1 MESEGPPPKNCGPL
15 FCFVF
20 LTGDGSM
27 SMTVI
32 VTAAIFLLG
41 AVVGALL
48 TRLQWVAFK
57 QKVLREMMEQLGG
70 DPSLES
76 ESTSV
81 GRLNDATFIAPYVD
95 GSPPA
100 SAELVA
106 GAHAP
111 SGIAA
116 SPALQR
122 FLEQNQMELDRIP
135 RNVQALWDADGPLGP
150 DSNRAERR
158 NRSDRRRPRVRYARW
173 FTPNRALKP
182 H

>member
-1 MESEGPPPKNCGPL
+1 MESGGTTPEKLGSL
-15 FCFVF
+15 ILVF

-81 GRLNDATFIAPYVD
+81 GRLNVATFIAPYVD
-95 GSPPA
+95 DSRPP
-100 SAELVA
+100 SAELIA

-135 RNVQALWDADGPLGP
+135 RKVQALWDADGLLGN
-150 DSNRAERR
+150 DSNGAERR
-158 NRSDRRRPRVRYARW
+158 NCSDRRRPRVRYARW